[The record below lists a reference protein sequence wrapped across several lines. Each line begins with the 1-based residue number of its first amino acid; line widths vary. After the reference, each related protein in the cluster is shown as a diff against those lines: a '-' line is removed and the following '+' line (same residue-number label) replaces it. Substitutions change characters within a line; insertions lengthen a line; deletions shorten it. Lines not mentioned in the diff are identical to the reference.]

1 MDFII
6 SNLPILICAVVGIA
20 LLVVE
25 MFMPGFGIPGI
36 AGLVLL
42 GACIVLTWREHGEI
56 AGIGAA
62 IVVIALAGIV
72 VTLSLKSAA
81 TGRISR
87 SALILRDTLRQ
98 DGSVA
103 SGNIQDKLLNRTGET
118 LTVLRPA
125 GTAVFDGERLNVV
138 SAGEYIE
145 KGRPVVIRQV
155 EGARILVEELTK
167 QA

>member
-6 SNLPILICAVVGIA
+6 NNLPILICAVVGIV

-25 MFMPGFGIPGI
+25 MFMPVFGIPGV
-36 AGLVLL
+36 AGLILL
-42 GACIVLTWREHGEI
+42 AASIVLTWLEHGPI
-56 AGIGAA
+56 AGIGVS
-62 IVVIALAGIV
+62 IVVIALSAIV

-87 SALILRDTLRQ
+87 SALILRDTLSH

-103 SGNIQDKLLNRTGET
+103 SGNRQEELLNKTGET

-125 GTAVFDGERLNVV
+125 GIASFDGERLNVV
-138 SAGEYIE
+138 SDGAFIE
-145 KGRPVVIRQV
+145 KGRPVVIREV
-155 EGARILVEELTK
+155 EGARILVEEIGK
-167 QA
+167 KS

>member
-6 SNLPILICAVVGIA
+6 NNLPILICAVVGIV

-25 MFMPGFGIPGI
+25 MFMPGFGIPGV
-36 AGLVLL
+36 AGLILL
-42 GACIVLTWREHGEI
+42 AASIVLTWLEHGPI
-56 AGIGAA
+56 AGIGVS
-62 IVVIALAGIV
+62 IVVIALSAIV

-87 SALILRDTLRQ
+87 SALILRDTLSH

-103 SGNIQDKLLNRTGET
+103 SGNRQEELLNKTGET

-125 GTAVFDGERLNVV
+125 GMASFDGERLSVV
-138 SAGEYIE
+138 SDGAFIE
-145 KGRPVVIRQV
+145 KGRPVVIREV
-155 EGARILVEELTK
+155 EGARILVEEIGEK
-167 QA
+167 S